1 MHSIFDK
8 DKGDYLYT
16 GLNSPSKKEAIN
28 DGIEFV
34 LSDGGTSAP
43 SLVRR
48 FSYVNK
54 EHYLNGHNLIVEEHL
69 ERLPDEF
76 EDDNSENI
84 GTQRSPFGIG
94 S

>member
-1 MHSIFDK
+1 MYSIFDK

-16 GLNSPSKKEAIN
+16 GLNSSSKKEAIN
-28 DGIEFV
+28 DGIEFI

-43 SLVRR
+43 SLIKRL
-48 FSYVNK
+48 SYANK
-54 EHYLNGHNLIVEEHL
+54 EQYLNGHNLIVEEHS
-69 ERLPDEF
+69 ERLPDEMD
-76 EDDNSENI
+76 EVDSKNI